1 MRLGRAGSGRRRHC
15 CAAGLRS
22 EAAAAAAEAAPQQ
35 PRRAAAASQEEGS
48 PPGSG
53 GRRALVAA
61 VFPVWII
68 FCFSPAASFLSHSH
82 SPPAPSG
89 PPSKLPS
96 ARARSSRSGT
106 PLAAPAGQRAS
117 PAETMRKFNIRKVLD
132 GLTAGSSSASQQQQP
147 QQHTP
152 GNREPEI
159 QETLQS
165 EHFQLCKTVRHGFP
179 YQPSALAFDPVQKIL
194 AVGTQTGAL
203 RLFGRPGVECYCQH
217 DSGAAVI
224 QLQFLINEGALVS
237 ALADDTLHLWNLRQK
252 RPAILHSLKFC
263 RERITF
269 CHLPFQSKWLYVGTE
284 RGNIHIV
291 NVESFSLS
299 GYVIMWN
306 KAIELSSK
314 SHPGP
319 VVHISDNPM
328 DEGKL
333 LIGYESGT
341 VVLWDLKSKKG
352 DYRYTYDEAIHSVA
366 WHHEGKQFICS
377 HSDGTLTIWNV
388 RSPAKPIQTITPH
401 GKQLKDGKKPE
412 PCKPILKVE
421 FKTTRSG
428 EPFIILSG
436 GLSYD
441 TVGRRP
447 CLTVMHGKSTAVLE
461 MDYSIVDFLT
471 LCETPYPNDFQ
482 EPYAVVVLLEKD
494 LVLIDLAQNGYPI
507 FENPY
512 PLSIHE
518 SPVTCCE
525 YFADCP
531 VDLIPALYSVGA
543 RQKRQG
549 YSKKEWPING
559 GNWGLGAQSYPE
571 IIITGHAD
579 GSIKF
584 WDASA
589 ITLQVLYKLKTA
601 KVFEKSRN
609 KDDKPNT
616 DIVDEDPYAI
626 QIISWCPE
634 SRMLCIAGVSAHV
647 IIYRFSKQEVIIEV
661 IPMLEVRLLYEINDV
676 ESPEGE
682 PAPPLPTPVG
692 ATSPQPIPPQSH
704 PSTSSSSSDGLRDN
718 VPCLKVKNSPLKQ
731 SPGYQTE
738 LVIQLVWVGG
748 EPPQQITSLSVNSS
762 YGLVVFGNC
771 NGIAIVD
778 YLQKAVLLN
787 LGTIELYGSNDPY
800 RREPRS
806 PRKSRQP
813 SGAGLC
819 DISEGTVV
827 PEDRCKSPTSAK
839 MSRKLSLPTDLKPD
853 LDVKDNSFSRSRS
866 SSVTSIDKESREAI
880 SALHFCETFTRKA
893 DSSPSPCLWVGTTLG
908 TVLVI
913 ALNLPPGGEQ
923 RLLQPVIVSPSGT
936 ILRLKGA
943 ILRMAFLDTTGCL
956 VPPAYESW
964 RELNV
969 PEEKDEKEKL
979 KKRRPVSVSP
989 SSSQELSENQ
999 YAVICSEKQAKVI
1012 SLPAQNCAYKQNIT
1026 ETSFVLR
1033 GDIVALSNSI
1043 CLACFCANG
1052 HIMTFSLPSLR
1063 PLLDVYYLPLT
1074 NMRIARTFCFTNNG
1088 QALYLVSPTE
1098 IQRLTYSQET
1108 CENLQEMLGELFTPV
1123 ETPEAPNRGFF
1134 KGLFGGGA
1142 QSLDRE
1148 ELFGELSSG
1157 KASRSLAQ
1165 HIPGPGGIE
1174 GVKGAASGVVGEL
1187 ARARLALDERG
1198 QKLGDLEERTT
1209 AMLSSADSFSKHAHE
1224 MMLKYKDKKWYQF

>member
-1 MRLGRAGSGRRRHC
+1 MLLPSRPLPLRLPRSPAPPRVARVGAALGPGAG
-15 CAAGLRS
+15 
-22 EAAAAAAEAAPQQ
+22 
-35 PRRAAAASQEEGS
+35 PRPGSPLAS
-48 PPGSG
+48 PPGPR
-53 GRRALVAA
+53 GR
-61 VFPVWII
+61 PV
-68 FCFSPAASFLSHSH
+68 
-82 SPPAPSG
+82 
-89 PPSKLPS
+89 
-96 ARARSSRSGT
+96 
-106 PLAAPAGQRAS
+106 
-117 PAETMRKFNIRKVLD
+117 ETMRKFNIRKVLD
-132 GLTAGSSSASQQQQP
+132 GLTAGSSSASQQQP
-147 QQHTP
+147 QQHPP
-152 GNREPEI
+152 GTREPEI

-217 DSGAAVI
+217 ESGAAVI

-263 RERITF
+263 RERVTF

-291 NVESFSLS
+291 NVESFTLS

-333 LIGYESGT
+333 LIGFESGT
-341 VVLWDLKSKKG
+341 VVLWDLKSKKA
-352 DYRYTYDEAIHSVA
+352 DYRYTYDEAIHSAA

-388 RSPAKPIQTITPH
+388 RSSAKPVQTIAPH

-559 GNWGLGAQSYPE
+559 GNWGLGTQSYPE

-579 GSIKF
+579 GSVKF

-589 ITLQVLYKLKTA
+589 VTLQVLYKLKTS

-609 KDDKPNT
+609 KDDRPNT

-647 IIYRFSKQEVIIEV
+647 IIYRFSKQEVITEV
-661 IPMLEVRLLYEINDV
+661 IPVLEVRLLYEMDDV

-682 PAPPLPTPVG
+682 QAAPVPTPVVG
-692 ATSPQPIPPQSH
+692 ASPQPGPPQAH
-704 PSTSSSSSDGLRDN
+704 PSSSGSSSDGLRDN

-748 EPPQQITSLSVNSS
+748 EPPQQITSLAVNSS

-771 NGIAIVD
+771 NGIAMVD

-813 SGAGLC
+813 SGGLC
-819 DISEGTVV
+819 DISEGTAV

-853 LDVKDNSFSRSRS
+853 LDIKDNSFSRSRS

-943 ILRMAFLDTTGCL
+943 ILRMAFLDATGCL

-964 RELNV
+964 REHNV

-989 SSSQELSENQ
+989 SSSQEISENQ

-1012 SLPAQNCAYKQNIT
+1012 SLPTQNCAYKQNIT

-1033 GDIVALSNSI
+1033 GDVVAMSNSV

-1148 ELFGELSSG
+1148 ELFGESSSG

-1198 QKLGDLEERTT
+1198 QKLGDLEERTA

>member
-1 MRLGRAGSGRRRHC
+1 
-15 CAAGLRS
+15 
-22 EAAAAAAEAAPQQ
+22 
-35 PRRAAAASQEEGS
+35 
-48 PPGSG
+48 
-53 GRRALVAA
+53 
-61 VFPVWII
+61 
-68 FCFSPAASFLSHSH
+68 
-82 SPPAPSG
+82 
-89 PPSKLPS
+89 
-96 ARARSSRSGT
+96 
-106 PLAAPAGQRAS
+106 
-117 PAETMRKFNIRKVLD
+117 MRKFNIRKVLD
-132 GLTAGSSSASQQQQP
+132 GLTAGSSSASQQQQLQ
-147 QQHTP
+147 QQHPP

-263 RERITF
+263 RERVTF

-291 NVESFSLS
+291 NVESFTLS

-333 LIGYESGT
+333 LIGFESGT
-341 VVLWDLKSKKG
+341 VVLWDLKSKKA

-388 RSPAKPIQTITPH
+388 RSPAKPVQTITPH

-421 FKTTRSG
+421 FKTTRPG

-559 GNWGLGAQSYPE
+559 GNWGLGAQSYSE

-579 GSIKF
+579 GSVKF

-589 ITLQVLYKLKTA
+589 INLQVLYKLKTS

-647 IIYRFSKQEVIIEV
+647 IIYRFSKQEVITEV
-661 IPMLEVRLLYEINDV
+661 IPMLEVRLLYEISDV

-682 PAPPLPTPVG
+682 QAPPLPTPVG
-692 ATSPQPIPPQSH
+692 SANPQPVPPQSH

-738 LVIQLVWVGG
+738 LVIQLVWVSG
-748 EPPQQITSLSVNSS
+748 EPPQQITSLAVNSS

-771 NGIAIVD
+771 SGIAMVD

-787 LGTIELYGSNDPY
+787 LGTIELCGSSDPY

-819 DISEGTVV
+819 DISEGTVA

-853 LDVKDNSFSRSRS
+853 LDIKDNSFSRSRS

-893 DSSPSPCLWVGTTLG
+893 DSAPSPCLWVGTTLG

-943 ILRMAFLDTTGCL
+943 VLRMAFLDSTGCL
-956 VPPAYESW
+956 MPPAYESW
-964 RELNV
+964 KEHNV

-989 SSSQELSENQ
+989 SSSQEISENQ

-1012 SLPAQNCAYKQNIT
+1012 SLPTQNCAYKQNIT

-1033 GDIVALSNSI
+1033 GDIVSLSNSI

-1148 ELFGELSSG
+1148 ELFGESSSG

-1198 QKLGDLEERTT
+1198 QKLSDLEERTA

>member
-1 MRLGRAGSGRRRHC
+1 
-15 CAAGLRS
+15 
-22 EAAAAAAEAAPQQ
+22 
-35 PRRAAAASQEEGS
+35 
-48 PPGSG
+48 
-53 GRRALVAA
+53 
-61 VFPVWII
+61 
-68 FCFSPAASFLSHSH
+68 
-82 SPPAPSG
+82 
-89 PPSKLPS
+89 
-96 ARARSSRSGT
+96 
-106 PLAAPAGQRAS
+106 
-117 PAETMRKFNIRKVLD
+117 
-132 GLTAGSSSASQQQQP
+132 
-147 QQHTP
+147 
-152 GNREPEI
+152 
-159 QETLQS
+159 
-165 EHFQLCKTVRHGFP
+165 
-179 YQPSALAFDPVQKIL
+179 
-194 AVGTQTGAL
+194 
-203 RLFGRPGVECYCQH
+203 
-217 DSGAAVI
+217 
-224 QLQFLINEGALVS
+224 
-237 ALADDTLHLWNLRQK
+237 
-252 RPAILHSLKFC
+252 
-263 RERITF
+263 
-269 CHLPFQSKWLYVGTE
+269 
-284 RGNIHIV
+284 
-291 NVESFSLS
+291 
-299 GYVIMWN
+299 MWN

-319 VVHISDNPM
+319 IVHISDNPM

-333 LIGYESGT
+333 LIGFESGT

-388 RSPAKPIQTITPH
+388 RSPTKPVQTITPH

-421 FKTTRSG
+421 FKTSRSG
-428 EPFIILSG
+428 SCRQGQIFNKKQLWMGSSFQTGTPLNSWEFCTTCTSLEEEPFIILSG

-471 LCETPYPNDFQ
+471 LCETPYANDFQ

-676 ESPEGE
+676 ESPESE
-682 PAPPLPTPVG
+682 QAPPLSTPVG
-692 ATSPQPIPPQSH
+692 AVSPQPIPPQSH

-731 SPGYQTE
+731 SPGYQAE

-748 EPPQQITSLSVNSS
+748 EPPQQITSLAVNSS

-819 DISEGTVV
+819 DINEGTVV
-827 PEDRCKSPTSAK
+827 PEDRCKSPTS
-839 MSRKLSLPTDLKPD
+839 
-853 LDVKDNSFSRSRS
+853 DVKDNSFSRSRS

-936 ILRLKGA
+936 ILRLKGG

-964 RELNV
+964 REHNV

-979 KKRRPVSVSP
+979 KKKRPVSVSP
-989 SSSQELSENQ
+989 SSSQEISENQ

-1012 SLPAQNCAYKQNIT
+1012 SLPTQNCAYKQNIT

-1148 ELFGELSSG
+1148 ELFGESSSG

>member
-1 MRLGRAGSGRRRHC
+1 
-15 CAAGLRS
+15 
-22 EAAAAAAEAAPQQ
+22 
-35 PRRAAAASQEEGS
+35 
-48 PPGSG
+48 
-53 GRRALVAA
+53 
-61 VFPVWII
+61 
-68 FCFSPAASFLSHSH
+68 
-82 SPPAPSG
+82 
-89 PPSKLPS
+89 
-96 ARARSSRSGT
+96 
-106 PLAAPAGQRAS
+106 
-117 PAETMRKFNIRKVLD
+117 MRKFNIRKVLD
-132 GLTAGSSSASQQQQP
+132 GLTAVSAVASASSAAQQQQA
-147 QQHTP
+147 
-152 GNREPEI
+152 GNRETEI

-194 AVGTQTGAL
+194 AIGTQTGAL

-252 RPAILHSLKFC
+252 RPAILHSLKFN

-291 NVESFSLS
+291 NVESFTLS

-333 LIGYESGT
+333 LIGFESGT
-341 VVLWDLKSKKG
+341 VVLWDLKSKKA
-352 DYRYTYDEAIHSVA
+352 DYRYTHDEAIHSVA

-388 RSPAKPIQTITPH
+388 KSPTKPFQTITPH

-421 FKTTRSG
+421 YKTTRAG

-512 PLSIHE
+512 PLTIHE

-549 YSKKEWPING
+549 YSKKEWPISG
-559 GNWGLGAQSYPE
+559 GNWGVITQSYSE

-609 KDDKPNT
+609 KDDRPNT

-647 IIYRFSKQEVIIEV
+647 IIYRFSKQEVTTEV

-676 ESPEGE
+676 ETPDGE
-682 PAPPLPTPVG
+682 QVPPVPTPG
-692 ATSPQPIPPQSH
+692 SNPQSIVPQSH

-731 SPGYQTE
+731 SPGYQIE
-738 LVIQLVWVGG
+738 LVIQLVWVSG
-748 EPPQQITSLSVNSS
+748 EPPQQITSLAINSA

-771 NGIAIVD
+771 NGIAMVD
-778 YLQKAVLLN
+778 YLQKTVLLN

-806 PRKSRQP
+806 PRKTRQP
-813 SGAGLC
+813 SG
-819 DISEGTVV
+819 
-827 PEDRCKSPTSAK
+827 AK
-839 MSRKLSLPTDLKPD
+839 MSRKLSLPTELKPD

-893 DSSPSPCLWVGTTLG
+893 DTSPSPCLWVGTTLG

-913 ALNLPPGGEQ
+913 VLNLPPGGEQ

-943 ILRMAFLDTTGCL
+943 ILRMAFLDTTGSL
-956 VPPAYESW
+956 VPPAHEPW
-964 RELNV
+964 REHY
-969 PEEKDEKEKL
+969 EDKDEKEKA

-989 SSSQELSENQ
+989 SSSQEISENQ

-1012 SLPAQNCAYKQNIT
+1012 SLPSQNCIYKQNIT

-1033 GDIVALSNSI
+1033 GDIVSLNNSI

-1108 CENLQEMLGELFTPV
+1108 CENLQEMLGELFTLV

-1148 ELFGELSSG
+1148 ELFGESASG

-1198 QKLGDLEERTT
+1198 QKLGELEEKTA
-1209 AMLSSADSFSKHAHE
+1209 AMLYSADSFSKHAHE
-1224 MMLKYKDKKWYQF
+1224 VSMLN

>member
-1 MRLGRAGSGRRRHC
+1 
-15 CAAGLRS
+15 
-22 EAAAAAAEAAPQQ
+22 
-35 PRRAAAASQEEGS
+35 
-48 PPGSG
+48 
-53 GRRALVAA
+53 
-61 VFPVWII
+61 
-68 FCFSPAASFLSHSH
+68 
-82 SPPAPSG
+82 
-89 PPSKLPS
+89 
-96 ARARSSRSGT
+96 
-106 PLAAPAGQRAS
+106 
-117 PAETMRKFNIRKVLD
+117 MRKFNIRKVLD
-132 GLTAGSSSASQQQQP
+132 GLTAGSSSASQQQQQ
-147 QQHTP
+147 QQHPP

-203 RLFGRPGVECYCQH
+203 RLFGRPGVECSCQH

-252 RPAILHSLKFC
+252 RPAVLHSLKFC
-263 RERITF
+263 RERVTF

-291 NVESFSLS
+291 NVESFTLS

-333 LIGYESGT
+333 LIGFESGT
-341 VVLWDLKSKKG
+341 VVLWDLKSKKA

-388 RSPAKPIQTITPH
+388 RSPAKPVQTITPH

-421 FKTTRSG
+421 LKTTRSG

-579 GSIKF
+579 GSVKF

-589 ITLQVLYKLKTA
+589 ITLQVLYKLKTS

-609 KDDKPNT
+609 KDDRQNT

-647 IIYRFSKQEVIIEV
+647 IIYRFSKQEVLTEV

-676 ESPEGE
+676 ETPEGE
-682 PAPPLPTPVG
+682 QPPPLSTPVG
-692 ATSPQPIPPQSH
+692 SSNPQPIPPQSH

-748 EPPQQITSLSVNSS
+748 EPPQQISSLALNSS

-771 NGIAIVD
+771 NGIAMVD

-787 LGTIELYGSNDPY
+787 LSTIELYGSNDPY

-819 DISEGTVV
+819 DVTEGTVV

-880 SALHFCETFTRKA
+880 SALHFCETFSRKT
-893 DSSPSPCLWVGTTLG
+893 DSSPSPCLWVGTTVG
-908 TVLVI
+908 TAFVI
-913 ALNLPPGGEQ
+913 TLNLPPGPEQ

-936 ILRLKGA
+936 LLRLKGA
-943 ILRMAFLDTTGCL
+943 ILRMAFLDATGCL
-956 VPPAYESW
+956 MPPAYEPW
-964 RELNV
+964 KEHNV

-989 SSSQELSENQ
+989 SSSQEISENQ

-1012 SLPAQNCAYKQNIT
+1012 SLPTQNCAYKQNIT

-1033 GDIVALSNSI
+1033 GDIVALSNSV

-1074 NMRIARTFCFTNNG
+1074 NMRIARTFCFANNG

-1148 ELFGELSSG
+1148 ELFGESSSG

-1198 QKLGDLEERTT
+1198 QKLSDLEERTA
-1209 AMLSSADSFSKHAHE
+1209 AMMSSADSFSKHAHE

>member
-1 MRLGRAGSGRRRHC
+1 
-15 CAAGLRS
+15 
-22 EAAAAAAEAAPQQ
+22 
-35 PRRAAAASQEEGS
+35 
-48 PPGSG
+48 
-53 GRRALVAA
+53 
-61 VFPVWII
+61 
-68 FCFSPAASFLSHSH
+68 
-82 SPPAPSG
+82 
-89 PPSKLPS
+89 
-96 ARARSSRSGT
+96 
-106 PLAAPAGQRAS
+106 
-117 PAETMRKFNIRKVLD
+117 MRKFNIRKVLD
-132 GLTAGSSSASQQQQP
+132 GLTAGSSSASQQQQQ
-147 QQHTP
+147 QQHPP

-263 RERITF
+263 RERVTF

-291 NVESFSLS
+291 NVESFTLS

-333 LIGYESGT
+333 LIGFESGT
-341 VVLWDLKSKKG
+341 VVLWDLKSKKA

-388 RSPAKPIQTITPH
+388 RSPAKPVQTITPH

-559 GNWGLGAQSYPE
+559 GNWGLGAQSYSE

-589 ITLQVLYKLKTA
+589 ITLQVLYKLKTS

-609 KDDKPNT
+609 KDEKPNT

-647 IIYRFSKQEVIIEV
+647 IIYRFSKQEVITEV
-661 IPMLEVRLLYEINDV
+661 IPMLEVRLLYEISDV
-676 ESPEGE
+676 ETPEGE
-682 PAPPLPTPVG
+682 QAPPLPTPVG
-692 ATSPQPIPPQSH
+692 SANPQPIPPQSH

-718 VPCLKVKNSPLKQ
+718 VPCLKVKSSPLKQ

-748 EPPQQITSLSVNSS
+748 EPPQQITSLAVNSS

-771 NGIAIVD
+771 NGIAMVD

-819 DISEGTVV
+819 DISEGAVV
-827 PEDRCKSPTSAK
+827 PEDRCKSPTS
-839 MSRKLSLPTDLKPD
+839 DI
-853 LDVKDNSFSRSRS
+853 KDNSFSRSRS

-880 SALHFCETFTRKA
+880 SALHFCETFTRKT
-893 DSSPSPCLWVGTTLG
+893 DSAPSPCLWVGTTLG

-943 ILRMAFLDTTGCL
+943 ILRMAFLDSTGCL
-956 VPPAYESW
+956 VPPAHEPW
-964 RELNV
+964 KEHNV

-989 SSSQELSENQ
+989 SSSQEISENQ

-1012 SLPAQNCAYKQNIT
+1012 SLPSQNCAYKQNIT

-1033 GDIVALSNSI
+1033 GDIVSLSNSI

-1148 ELFGELSSG
+1148 ELFGESSSG

-1198 QKLGDLEERTT
+1198 QKLSDLEERTA

>member
-1 MRLGRAGSGRRRHC
+1 
-15 CAAGLRS
+15 
-22 EAAAAAAEAAPQQ
+22 
-35 PRRAAAASQEEGS
+35 
-48 PPGSG
+48 
-53 GRRALVAA
+53 
-61 VFPVWII
+61 
-68 FCFSPAASFLSHSH
+68 
-82 SPPAPSG
+82 
-89 PPSKLPS
+89 
-96 ARARSSRSGT
+96 
-106 PLAAPAGQRAS
+106 
-117 PAETMRKFNIRKVLD
+117 MRKFNIRKVLD
-132 GLTAGSSSASQQQQP
+132 GLTAGSSSSSSSSSAAASSQQQQ
-147 QQHTP
+147 QQAAT
-152 GNREPEI
+152 RENDIPEA
-159 QETLQS
+159 LQS

-179 YQPSALAFDPVQKIL
+179 YQPSSLAFDPVQKIL
-194 AVGTQTGAL
+194 AIGTQTGAL

-237 ALADDTLHLWNLRQK
+237 ALADDTVHLWNLRQK
-252 RPAILHSLKFC
+252 RPAILHSLKFN

-291 NVESFSLS
+291 NVESFTLS

-333 LIGYESGT
+333 LIGFESGT
-341 VVLWDLKSKKG
+341 VALWDLKSKKA
-352 DYRYTYDEAIHSVA
+352 DYRYTHDEAIHSVA

-377 HSDGTLTIWNV
+377 HSDGTLTIWNIKN
-388 RSPAKPIQTITPH
+388 PTKPLQTITPH
-401 GKQLKDGKKPE
+401 GKQVKDGKKPE

-421 FKTTRSG
+421 YKTTRAG

-471 LCETPYPNDFQ
+471 LCETPYSNDFQ

-559 GNWGLGAQSYPE
+559 GNWGLAAQSYPE

-589 ITLQVLYKLKTA
+589 ITLQVLYKLKTS

-609 KDDKPNT
+609 KDDRPST

-626 QIISWCPE
+626 QIISWCAE

-647 IIYRFSKQEVIIEV
+647 IVYRFSKQEITTEV
-661 IPMLEVRLLYEINDV
+661 IPMLEVRLLYEINYI
-676 ESPEGE
+676 ESPDPEQV
-682 PAPPLPTPVG
+682 PPLPTPG
-692 ATSPQPIPPQSH
+692 TGSNPQSIVPQSH

-718 VPCLKVKNSPLKQ
+718 VPCLKVKNSSLKE
-731 SPGYQTE
+731 SPGYQVE
-738 LVIQLVWVGG
+738 LVIQLVWVSG
-748 EPPQQITSLSVNSS
+748 EPPQQITSLAINSA

-771 NGIAIVD
+771 NGIAMVD
-778 YLQKAVLLN
+778 YLQKTTLLN

-819 DISEGTVV
+819 DINEGTTVQ
-827 PEDRCKSPTSAK
+827 EDRCKSPTSAK
-839 MSRKLSLPTDLKPD
+839 MSRKLSLPTELKPE
-853 LDVKDNSFSRSRS
+853 LDVRDNSFSRSRS

-893 DSSPSPCLWVGTTLG
+893 DTAPSPCLWVGTTLG

-943 ILRMAFLDTTGCL
+943 ILRMAFLDTTGL
-956 VPPAYESW
+956 IVPPAYEPW
-964 RELNV
+964 REPNV
-969 PEEKDEKEKL
+969 VEDKDEKDKS

-989 SSSQELSENQ
+989 SSSQEISENQ

-1012 SLPAQNCAYKQNIT
+1012 SLPSQNCTYKQNIT

-1098 IQRLTYSQET
+1098 IQRITYSQET
-1108 CENLQEMLGELFTPV
+1108 CENLQEMLGEFFTPV

-1148 ELFGELSSG
+1148 ELFGESAAG

-1174 GVKGAASGVVGEL
+1174 GVKGAASGVVCEL
-1187 ARARLALDERG
+1187 ARARIALDERG
-1198 QKLGDLEERTT
+1198 QKLGELEERTA
-1209 AMLSSADSFSKHAHE
+1209 AMLASADSFSKHAHE
-1224 MMLKYKDKKWYQF
+1224 MMLKCKDKKWYQF

>member
-1 MRLGRAGSGRRRHC
+1 
-15 CAAGLRS
+15 
-22 EAAAAAAEAAPQQ
+22 
-35 PRRAAAASQEEGS
+35 
-48 PPGSG
+48 
-53 GRRALVAA
+53 
-61 VFPVWII
+61 
-68 FCFSPAASFLSHSH
+68 
-82 SPPAPSG
+82 
-89 PPSKLPS
+89 
-96 ARARSSRSGT
+96 
-106 PLAAPAGQRAS
+106 
-117 PAETMRKFNIRKVLD
+117 MRKFNIRKVLD
-132 GLTAGSSSASQQQQP
+132 GLTAGSSSASQQQQQ
-147 QQHTP
+147 QQHPAGT
-152 GNREPEI
+152 REPEI

-263 RERITF
+263 RERVTF

-291 NVESFSLS
+291 NVESFTLS

-333 LIGYESGT
+333 LIGFESGT
-341 VVLWDLKSKKG
+341 VVLWDLKSKKA

-388 RSPAKPIQTITPH
+388 RSPAKPMQTITPH

-525 YFADCP
+525 YFAGCP
-531 VDLIPALYSVGA
+531 GDLIPALYSVGA

-559 GNWGLGAQSYPE
+559 GNWGLGVQSYPE

-579 GSIKF
+579 GSVKF

-589 ITLQVLYKLKTA
+589 ITLQVLYKLKTS

-609 KDDKPNT
+609 KDDRPNT

-647 IIYRFSKQEVIIEV
+647 IIYRFSKQEVITEV

-682 PAPPLPTPVG
+682 QAPPLPTPVG
-692 ATSPQPIPPQSH
+692 GATPQPIPPQSH

-748 EPPQQITSLSVNSS
+748 EPPQQITSLAVNSS

-771 NGIAIVD
+771 NGIAMVD

-787 LGTIELYGSNDPY
+787 LGTVELYGSNDPY

-827 PEDRCKSPTSAK
+827 PEDRCKSPTS
-839 MSRKLSLPTDLKPD
+839 DI
-853 LDVKDNSFSRSRS
+853 KDNSFSRSRS

-964 RELNV
+964 REHNV

-989 SSSQELSENQ
+989 SSSQEISENQ

-1012 SLPAQNCAYKQNIT
+1012 SLPTQNCAYKQNIT

-1123 ETPEAPNRGFF
+1123 EAPEAPNRGFF

-1148 ELFGELSSG
+1148 ELFGESSSG

-1198 QKLGDLEERTT
+1198 QKLGDLEERTA

>member
-1 MRLGRAGSGRRRHC
+1 
-15 CAAGLRS
+15 
-22 EAAAAAAEAAPQQ
+22 
-35 PRRAAAASQEEGS
+35 
-48 PPGSG
+48 
-53 GRRALVAA
+53 
-61 VFPVWII
+61 
-68 FCFSPAASFLSHSH
+68 
-82 SPPAPSG
+82 
-89 PPSKLPS
+89 
-96 ARARSSRSGT
+96 
-106 PLAAPAGQRAS
+106 
-117 PAETMRKFNIRKVLD
+117 MRKFNIRKVLD
-132 GLTAGSSSASQQQQP
+132 GLTAGSSSASQQQQQ
-147 QQHTP
+147 QQHPP

-252 RPAILHSLKFC
+252 RPAVLHSLKFC
-263 RERITF
+263 RERVTF

-291 NVESFSLS
+291 NVESFTLS

-314 SHPGP
+314 AHPGP

-333 LIGYESGT
+333 LIGFESGT
-341 VVLWDLKSKKG
+341 VVLWDLKSKKA

-388 RSPAKPIQTITPH
+388 RSPAKPVQTITPH

-421 FKTTRSG
+421 LKTTRSG

-579 GSIKF
+579 GSVKF

-589 ITLQVLYKLKTA
+589 ITLQVLYKLKTS

-609 KDDKPNT
+609 KDDRQNT

-647 IIYRFSKQEVIIEV
+647 IIYRFSKQEVLTEV

-676 ESPEGE
+676 DTPEGE
-682 PAPPLPTPVG
+682 QPAPLSTPVG
-692 ATSPQPIPPQSH
+692 SSNPQPIPPQSH

-718 VPCLKVKNSPLKQ
+718 VPCLKV
-731 SPGYQTE
+731 
-738 LVIQLVWVGG
+738 
-748 EPPQQITSLSVNSS
+748 
-762 YGLVVFGNC
+762 VFGNC
-771 NGIAIVD
+771 NGIAMVD

-787 LGTIELYGSNDPY
+787 LSTIELYGSNDPY

-819 DISEGTVV
+819 DITEGTVV
-827 PEDRCKSPTSAK
+827 PEDRCKSPTSGSSSPHNSDDEQKVNNFIEKAK

-893 DSSPSPCLWVGTTLG
+893 DSSPSPCLWVGTTVG
-908 TVLVI
+908 TAFVI
-913 ALNLPPGGEQ
+913 TLNLPPGPEQ

-943 ILRMAFLDTTGCL
+943 ILRMAFLDATGCL
-956 VPPAYESW
+956 MPPAYEPW
-964 RELNV
+964 KEHNV
-969 PEEKDEKEKL
+969 AEEKDEKEKL

-989 SSSQELSENQ
+989 SSSQEISENQ
-999 YAVICSEKQAKVI
+999 YAVICSEKQAKVM
-1012 SLPAQNCAYKQNIT
+1012 SLPTQSCAYKQNIT

-1033 GDIVALSNSI
+1033 GDIVALSNSV

-1074 NMRIARTFCFTNNG
+1074 NMRIARTFCFANNG

-1148 ELFGELSSG
+1148 ELFGESSSG

-1198 QKLGDLEERTT
+1198 QKLSDLEERTA
-1209 AMLSSADSFSKHAHE
+1209 AMMSSADSFSKHAHE

>member
-1 MRLGRAGSGRRRHC
+1 M
-15 CAAGLRS
+15 
-22 EAAAAAAEAAPQQ
+22 
-35 PRRAAAASQEEGS
+35 
-48 PPGSG
+48 
-53 GRRALVAA
+53 
-61 VFPVWII
+61 W
-68 FCFSPAASFLSHSH
+68 
-82 SPPAPSG
+82 
-89 PPSKLPS
+89 
-96 ARARSSRSGT
+96 
-106 PLAAPAGQRAS
+106 
-117 PAETMRKFNIRKVLD
+117 KFKEFRKVLD
-132 GLTAGSSSASQQQQP
+132 GLTAASSSSSSSASSQ
-147 QQHTP
+147 P
-152 GNREPEI
+152 GNREVDIP
-159 QETLQS
+159 ETLQS

-179 YQPSALAFDPVQKIL
+179 FEPSSMAFDPVQKIL
-194 AVGTQTGAL
+194 AIGTNHGAL

-217 DSGAAVI
+217 DSGSSVI

-237 ALADDTLHLWNLRQK
+237 ALTDDTLHLWNLRQK
-252 RPAILHSLKFC
+252 RPAILHSLKFS

-291 NVESFSLS
+291 NVEMFTLS

-341 VVLWDLKSKKG
+341 VVLWDLKSKRA

-388 RSPAKPIQTITPH
+388 RSPAKPIQTIVPH
-401 GKQLKDGKKPE
+401 GKQIKDGKKPE

-421 FKTTRSG
+421 YKTTRNG

-436 GLSYD
+436 GLAYD
-441 TVGRRP
+441 TAGRRP

-461 MDYSIVDFLT
+461 MDYQIVDFLT

-482 EPYAVVVLLEKD
+482 EPYAVVVLLEQD
-494 LVLIDLAQNGYPI
+494 LVVIDLAQNGYPI

-531 VDLIPALYSVGA
+531 EDLIPALYFVGN

-549 YSKKEWPING
+549 YSKKEWPISG
-559 GNWGLGAQSYPE
+559 GNWGVGTQSYPE

-589 ITLQVLYKLKTA
+589 ITLQMLYKLKTA

-609 KDDKPNT
+609 KEDKPST

-626 QIISWCPE
+626 QMISWCPE
-634 SRMLCIAGVSAHV
+634 SRILCVAGVSAHV
-647 IIYRFSKQEVIIEV
+647 IIYRFSKQEVTTDV
-661 IPMLEVRLLYEINDV
+661 IPMLEVRLLYEINDL
-676 ESPEGE
+676 ESPDIEQV
-682 PAPPLPTPVG
+682 PTPSG
-692 ATSPQPIPPQSH
+692 GGPNPQPIVLQSH
-704 PSTSSSSSDGLRDN
+704 PSTSSSSSDGIRDN
-718 VPCLKVKNSPLKQ
+718 VPCLKVKGTPLKQ
-731 SPGYQTE
+731 SAGYQVE
-738 LVIQLVWVGG
+738 LVIQLVWVSG
-748 EPPQQITSLSVNSS
+748 EPPQQITSLAVNSA

-771 NGIAIVD
+771 NGIAMVD
-778 YLQKAVLLN
+778 YIQKTVLLN

-800 RREPRS
+800 QRQPRS
-806 PRKSRQP
+806 PRKTRQP
-813 SGAGLC
+813 SGGMLTVASCMCGLSSLYSESVKKLRSSNITGLC
-819 DISEGTVV
+819 DINESTTAS
-827 PEDRCKSPTSAK
+827 EDRCKSPTSAK
-839 MSRKLSLPTDLKPD
+839 MSRKLSLPTELKPE
-853 LDVKDNSFSRSRS
+853 LDVRDNSFSRSRS

-880 SALHFCETFTRKA
+880 SALHFCETFTRKP
-893 DSSPSPCLWVGTTLG
+893 DISTSPCLWVGTTLG

-913 ALNLPPGGEQ
+913 VLNLPPGRDQ

-943 ILRMAFLDTTGCL
+943 ILRMAFLDSLGAII
-956 VPPAYESW
+956 PPAYEAW
-964 RELNV
+964 REPNA
-969 PEEKDEKEKL
+969 PEDKEDKERL

-989 SSSQELSENQ
+989 SSSQEISENQ

-1012 SLPAQNCAYKQNIT
+1012 SLPSQNCIYKHNIT

-1033 GDIVALSNSI
+1033 GDIVSMSNST

-1063 PLLDVYYLPLT
+1063 PLLDVNYLPLT

-1098 IQRLTYSQET
+1098 IQRITYSQET
-1108 CENLQEMLGELFTPV
+1108 CENLQEMLGEMFTPV

-1148 ELFGELSSG
+1148 DLFGETSG
-1157 KASRSLAQ
+1157 RPRPTVVT
-1165 HIPGPGGIE
+1165 HIPGPGGME
-1174 GVKGAASGVVGEL
+1174 GVKGAATGVGAEL
-1187 ARARLALDERG
+1187 TRARWALDERG
-1198 QKLGDLEERTT
+1198 QKLGELEDRTA
-1209 AMLSSADSFSKHAHE
+1209 AMLASADTFSKHAHE
-1224 MMLKYKDKKWYQF
+1224 MMLKYKEKKWYQF

>member
-1 MRLGRAGSGRRRHC
+1 
-15 CAAGLRS
+15 
-22 EAAAAAAEAAPQQ
+22 
-35 PRRAAAASQEEGS
+35 
-48 PPGSG
+48 
-53 GRRALVAA
+53 
-61 VFPVWII
+61 
-68 FCFSPAASFLSHSH
+68 
-82 SPPAPSG
+82 
-89 PPSKLPS
+89 
-96 ARARSSRSGT
+96 
-106 PLAAPAGQRAS
+106 
-117 PAETMRKFNIRKVLD
+117 MRKFNIRKVLD
-132 GLTAGSSSASQQQQP
+132 GLTAGSSSASQQQQQ
-147 QQHTP
+147 QQHPP

-252 RPAILHSLKFC
+252 RPAVLHSLKFC
-263 RERITF
+263 RERVTF

-291 NVESFSLS
+291 NVESFTLS

-333 LIGYESGT
+333 LIGFESGT
-341 VVLWDLKSKKG
+341 VVLWDLKSKKA

-388 RSPAKPIQTITPH
+388 RSPAKPVQTITPH

-549 YSKKEWPING
+549 YSKKEWPISG
-559 GNWGLGAQSYPE
+559 GNWGLNAQSYPE

-579 GSIKF
+579 GSVKF

-589 ITLQVLYKLKTA
+589 ITLQVLYKLKTS

-609 KDDKPNT
+609 KDDRQNT

-647 IIYRFSKQEVIIEV
+647 IIYRFSKQEVVTEV

-676 ESPEGE
+676 ETPEGE
-682 PAPPLPTPVG
+682 QPPPLSTPVG
-692 ATSPQPIPPQSH
+692 SSNPQPIPPQSH

-748 EPPQQITSLSVNSS
+748 EPPQQITSLALNSS

-771 NGIAIVD
+771 NGIAMVD

-787 LGTIELYGSNDPY
+787 LSTIELYGSNDPY

-819 DISEGTVV
+819 DITEGTVV
-827 PEDRCKSPTSAK
+827 PEDRCKSPTS
-839 MSRKLSLPTDLKPD
+839 
-853 LDVKDNSFSRSRS
+853 DVKDNSFSRSRS
-866 SSVTSIDKESREAI
+866 SSVTSIDRESREAI
-880 SALHFCETFTRKA
+880 SALHFCETFARKT
-893 DSSPSPCLWVGTTLG
+893 DSSPSPCLWVGTTVG
-908 TVLVI
+908 TAFVI
-913 ALNLPPGGEQ
+913 SLSLPPGPEQ

-943 ILRMAFLDTTGCL
+943 ILRMAFLDATGCL
-956 VPPAYESW
+956 TPPAYEPW
-964 RELNV
+964 KEHNV

-989 SSSQELSENQ
+989 SSSQEISETQ

-1012 SLPAQNCAYKQNIT
+1012 SLPAQSCAYKQSLT

-1033 GDIVALSNSI
+1033 GDIVALSNSV

-1074 NMRIARTFCFTNNG
+1074 NMRIARTFCFANNG

-1148 ELFGELSSG
+1148 ELFGESSSG

-1198 QKLGDLEERTT
+1198 QKLSDLEERTA
-1209 AMLSSADSFSKHAHE
+1209 AMMSSADSFSKHAHE

>member
-1 MRLGRAGSGRRRHC
+1 
-15 CAAGLRS
+15 
-22 EAAAAAAEAAPQQ
+22 
-35 PRRAAAASQEEGS
+35 
-48 PPGSG
+48 
-53 GRRALVAA
+53 
-61 VFPVWII
+61 
-68 FCFSPAASFLSHSH
+68 
-82 SPPAPSG
+82 
-89 PPSKLPS
+89 
-96 ARARSSRSGT
+96 
-106 PLAAPAGQRAS
+106 
-117 PAETMRKFNIRKVLD
+117 MRKFNIRKVLD
-132 GLTAGSSSASQQQQP
+132 GLTAGSSSASQQQQQ
-147 QQHTP
+147 QQHPP

-252 RPAILHSLKFC
+252 RPAVLHSLKFC
-263 RERITF
+263 RERVTF

-291 NVESFSLS
+291 NVESFTLS

-333 LIGYESGT
+333 LIGFESGT
-341 VVLWDLKSKKG
+341 VVLWDLKSKKA

-388 RSPAKPIQTITPH
+388 RSPTKPVQTITPH

-589 ITLQVLYKLKTA
+589 ITLQVLYKLKTS

-609 KDDKPNT
+609 KDDRQNT

-647 IIYRFSKQEVIIEV
+647 IIYRFSKQEVVTEV

-676 ESPEGE
+676 ETPEGE
-682 PAPPLPTPVG
+682 QPPPLSTPVG
-692 ATSPQPIPPQSH
+692 SSTSQPIPPQSH

-748 EPPQQITSLSVNSS
+748 EPPQQITSLALNSS
-762 YGLVVFGNC
+762 YGLVVFGNS
-771 NGIAIVD
+771 NGIAMVD

-787 LGTIELYGSNDPY
+787 LSTIELYGSNDPY

-813 SGAGLC
+813 SGGMLLGTPCMCGLSSLY
-819 DISEGTVV
+819 SESV
-827 PEDRCKSPTSAK
+827 K
-839 MSRKLSLPTDLKPD
+839 KLRSSVIN
-853 LDVKDNSFSRSRS
+853 VKDNSFSRSRS

-893 DSSPSPCLWVGTTLG
+893 DSSPSPCLWVGTTVG
-908 TVLVI
+908 TAFVI
-913 ALNLPPGGEQ
+913 TLNLPLGPEQ

-943 ILRMAFLDTTGCL
+943 ILRMAFLDAAGCL
-956 VPPAYESW
+956 MPPAYEPW
-964 RELNV
+964 TEHNV

-989 SSSQELSENQ
+989 SSSQEISENQ

-1012 SLPAQNCAYKQNIT
+1012 SLPTQNCAYKQNIT

-1033 GDIVALSNSI
+1033 GDIVALSNSV

-1074 NMRIARTFCFTNNG
+1074 NMRIARTFCFANSG

-1148 ELFGELSSG
+1148 ELFGESSSG

-1198 QKLGDLEERTT
+1198 QKLSDLEERTA
-1209 AMLSSADSFSKHAHE
+1209 AMMSSADSFSKHAHE